1 MLVYCSFLFVL
12 ILYARPVGWWD
23 DLIPVISLIVV
34 IGQETNFFFCEV
46 PIGFLT
52 TSVCVCVYMHC
63 VGLDECFCVCAYAC
77 KCVCVW
83 FVCVNTFL
91 LLLFKRES

>member
-1 MLVYCSFLFVL
+1 M
-12 ILYARPVGWWD
+12 ILYACPVGWWD

-52 TSVCVCVYMHC
+52 TSVCVCV
-63 VGLDECFCVCAYAC
+63 CVCACIAHV
-77 KCVCVW
+77 CVCVCACVCTCIVW
-83 FVCVNTFL
+83 AWMNVFVCVLMRASTCVYG
-91 LLLFKRES
+91 SCV